1 MGGGGTR
8 AGGGPAGLQSKNRL
22 LFRHTG
28 SELAERLRVENRF
41 HIEEDLMHILF
52 VFPEFNR
59 ACRIHVSLIADRNEL
74 GKANAEVLQN
84 I

>member
-1 MGGGGTR
+1 
-8 AGGGPAGLQSKNRL
+8 
-22 LFRHTG
+22 
-28 SELAERLRVENRF
+28 
-41 HIEEDLMHILF
+41 MHILF